1 MSDDRKSVS
10 VKTAAAMYEVG
21 EDAIR
26 GAINRRELAAKKVG
40 RNLRI
45 RITAL
50 DEWFDGLDD
59 ASPEAVE
66 A

>member
-1 MSDDRKSVS
+1 MSDRHGVS
-10 VKTAAAMYEVG
+10 VKTAAALYEVG

-26 GAINRRELAAKKVG
+26 GAINRRELPAKKVG

-45 RITAL
+45 RIAAL
-50 DEWFDGLDD
+50 DEWFENLPD

-66 A
+66 E

>member
-1 MSDDRKSVS
+1 MSDLHAIS
-10 VKTAAAMYEVG
+10 VKHAAALYDVG

-26 GAINRRELAAKKVG
+26 GAINRRELPAKRIG

-45 RITAL
+45 ETAAL
-50 DEWFDGLDD
+50 REWFDRLAD

-66 A
+66 E

>member
-1 MSDDRKSVS
+1 MSDRRAVS

-45 RITAL
+45 AIPVL
-50 DEWFDGLDD
+50 DEWYDGLDD

-66 A
+66 E

>member
-1 MSDDRKSVS
+1 MSDQHAIS
-10 VKTAAAMYEVG
+10 VKTAAARYGVG

-26 GAINRRELAAKKVG
+26 GAINRRELRAKKVG

-45 RITAL
+45 EVGAL
-50 DEWFDGLDD
+50 AEWFDGLAD

-66 A
+66 E